1 MSRKRHLQVTGA
13 IQPFQ
18 VARPQEKWHGG
29 GYGARR
35 DDGIGRTYHFEGG
48 LEVMGLSMEEAR
60 VDRVVRLI
68 WKDVAENF
76 GRQRPAYSNDQFIT
90 GKPASSILI

>member
-18 VARPQEKWHGG
+18 IARPQEKWHGG
-29 GYGARR
+29 RYGARR

-48 LEVMGLSMEEAR
+48 LEVMGLSMEEAW
-60 VDRVVRLI
+60 VDSVGRLI

-76 GRQRPAYSNDQFIT
+76 GHFNI
-90 GKPASSILI
+90 